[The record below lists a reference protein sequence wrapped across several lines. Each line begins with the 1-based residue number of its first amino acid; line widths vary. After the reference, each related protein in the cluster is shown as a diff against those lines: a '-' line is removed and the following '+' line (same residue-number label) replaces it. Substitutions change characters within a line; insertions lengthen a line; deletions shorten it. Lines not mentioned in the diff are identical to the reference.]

1 LDRVMKVL
9 TKLQIAYDGSLSSF
23 HSKFKAIPR
32 TKHNYYLLVMFLQ
45 VENEQIILGVLIII
59 VKMECLREFEGI

>member
-1 LDRVMKVL
+1 MIKSLDRVTKVL
-9 TKLQIAYDGSLSSF
+9 TKLQIAKYVIISF
-23 HSKFKAIPR
+23 KIKAIPR

-59 VKMECLREFEGI
+59 VKMKCLRV